1 MNHGGSNS
9 HERTLLAVRAAD
21 LAEHVWRKRSRVA
34 PNGEAVAEADHTRPL
49 TITRLERGVEDEL
62 HEMSVT
68 VSSAAPRWCSARGER
83 RALTL
88 PPALLVYNCNR
99 GLRLSL
105 PNSCTCAK
113 LVNSVRIHWNPRSEP
128 AATV

>member
-9 HERTLLAVRAAD
+9 HERTLLAVCAAD

-68 VSSAAPRWCSARGER
+68 VSSAAQEGEAHR
-83 RALTL
+83 EGGRALTL
-88 PPALLVYNCNR
+88 PPL
-99 GLRLSL
+99 
-105 PNSCTCAK
+105 
-113 LVNSVRIHWNPRSEP
+113 
-128 AATV
+128 